1 MRIVFDPAKD
11 KLNLAD
17 HGVSLALARELAWD
31 EALVWLDDRFGYD
44 ELRMIGLVPRGDRLY
59 YVAFVDRG
67 NTRRVISLR
76 LAERREVKH
85 YVENYT

>member
-31 EALVWLDDRFGYD
+31 EALVWLDDRFEYD

-67 NTRRVISLR
+67 STRRVISLR
-76 LAERREVKH
+76 FAERREVKH
-85 YVENYT
+85 YVENYS

>member
-1 MRIVFDPAKD
+1 MRIVFNSAKD

-31 EALVWLDDRFGYD
+31 EALVWLDDRFEYD
-44 ELRMIGLVPRGDRLY
+44 EQRMIGLVPRGDRLY

-67 NTRRVISLR
+67 STR
-76 LAERREVKH
+76 
-85 YVENYT
+85 